1 AINNNS
7 LQGTHFEEEKML
19 KIFRGICHAVRALHN
34 HKLPSV
40 YKTEYGSGNAP
51 PNGHIINNDI
61 RNQVASTQ
69 PQAEEDIVPFAHRDI
84 KPGNILMSDDMQT
97 PVLMDFGSLV
107 RARIKV
113 GNRSNA
119 LMQQELA
126 AEKSTISYRAP
137 ELFDVKTNNELDE
150 KVDIWSLGCTLYAM
164 AYGKSPFENSINE
177 QGGSIALAVLNNQFK
192 FPSTK
197 DDIYSQ
203 DFRNLINF
211 LLAVDPK
218 DRPNIHQVIERV
230 DLLIEQL
237 SGNNG
242 TNI

>member
-1 AINNNS
+1 
-7 LQGTHFEEEKML
+7 ML

-40 YKTEYGSGNAP
+40 YKTEYANGNAP

-61 RNQVASTQ
+61 RSQVAPTQ

-84 KPGNILMSDDMQT
+84 KPGQSFDIILCSNILLSDDMQT

-119 LMQQELA
+119 LMQQEIA

-137 ELFDVKTNNELDE
+137 ELFDVKTNIDLDE

-192 FPSTK
+192 FPNTK